1 MYILAIVGFLALMA
15 WLFSGEIEEQRN
27 PNRSVEVG
35 TAANGAAEVILKR
48 NRAGHYVA
56 TGFVNGAETEFILD
70 TGATDVAVS
79 EPVARAA
86 GLAAGRGLTVATAN
100 GMTAAYSTVIDELR
114 LGHIVERDV
123 RATIVPRLGDIEVLL
138 GMSFLKRLDFAQRGD
153 TLRLQSRRKPTP
165 DSFNV
170 Q

>member
-1 MYILAIVGFLALMA
+1 MSNLLYDTLFGCHVENDKPFLTYYDGSQISYDAFLRMA
-15 WLFSGEIEEQRN
+15 SRF
-27 PNRSVEVG
+27 
-35 TAANGAAEVILKR
+35 ANVIK
-48 NRAGHYVA
+48 
-56 TGFVNGAETEFILD
+56 
-70 TGATDVAVS
+70 
-79 EPVARAA
+79 AA